1 MQTFFCCLLLASS
14 VFVAANSL
22 QESPQESLNQYVA
35 FMNQSVDE
43 LLSRFHML
51 QTYQNEV
58 KQYKKRSD
66 YLLRLPSSGPLEEYY
81 YQKALAI
88 GGLTPAEKQRLT
100 GSVQSLWQLL
110 NKIDQTGKALETY
123 VRLKDYQWDNLKQ
136 SDVLMREMQVLFM
149 QFRNEKE
156 TFYKQVQRVYR
167 RYQPYLP
174 TNGYLYS
181 EKEMEQVLTSQKQLL
196 DTLTFYLD
204 EDSKTEWPVELVQQS
219 MLADEKALGEL
230 GKAKSS
236 VEYPASDMIGSFKS
250 ALQSLQDVKR
260 RAVDDHNFAAQQSSR
275 HGNEVYLSLINHY
288 NGDLLATYQS
298 FVGYS
303 ATAKRLLTYPKF
315 SPVFA
320 LEPPTA
326 TTQKSA
332 ETEPFKDVR
341 PATFTIK
348 AADAPAPIVTFQA
361 LNDYVEFINESLRQM
376 HHLQLILRNYQWS
389 AEHYRDPASSQRRAN
404 LTYSHEEFKVPQ
416 SEYQLLLSASQHI
429 PQPYRASINSQ
440 AGVLLAMLKE
450 MDGLSIE
457 LIRYATEKQYLND
470 HLKRSDAILDRYLY
484 LFDTFDQKK
493 ERLYVDVRR
502 IYESYPAANPTSSWY
517 IAGKALLKT
526 LDEDKEILFSVKA
539 YLKNEAAQL
548 PATDKVQANAR
559 TLIKDEYQNLKG
571 LQRYGRNNGLCPY
584 TPYEDLA
591 ENSLRFTEMA
601 QKVKPTSLLAA
612 QQRHPYE
619 EFYYFYNNQLVYQYN
634 NFSELAKV
642 GLLKAITQPDLFV
655 FRSLTTSKTDKAEQ
669 PERPLVADKR
679 PVVARVTPD
688 APKTQLDTKSTVQPT
703 NGKTVQHDTVYVER
717 TRTDTVYVDRSN
729 LRDVSPTLNGFATN
743 NMVLLLD
750 VSASMDSP
758 FKLPLLKRSIKSLLK
773 LIRPEDQISVVVYSG
788 KAKVVLKPTSGAN
801 ADEITR
807 VIDQLQSTGDTDGN
821 EGIRL
826 AYKVANKNYIRA
838 GNNRI
843 VLATDGEF
851 PVSDEVLE
859 LISESARQDV
869 YLTVFTF
876 GRNAQTAQ
884 SLKKLTQLGKGTFA
898 HITQETADLRLI
910 LEAQAKKLP

>member
-1 MQTFFCCLLLASS
+1 MASS
-14 VFVAANSL
+14 VFVATNSL
-22 QESPQESLNQYVA
+22 QESPQESLNHYVA

-43 LLSRFHML
+43 LLSRFRML

-66 YLLRLPSSGPLEEYY
+66 YRLRLPSSGPLEEYY
-81 YQKALAI
+81 YQKALTVS
-88 GGLTPAEKQRLT
+88 GLTPTEKQRLT
-100 GSVQSLWQLL
+100 ASTQSLWQLL
-110 NKIDQTGKALETY
+110 HKIDQTGKALETY
-123 VRLKDYQWDNLKQ
+123 VRLNDYQRDNLKQ
-136 SDVLMREMQVLFM
+136 SDALMREMQALFG

-156 TFYKQVQRVYR
+156 GFYKQVQRVYR

-181 EKEMEQVLTSQKQLL
+181 EKEMEQVLTGQKQLL

-204 EDSKTEWPVELVQQS
+204 EDVKTQWPVELVQQS
-219 MLADEKALGEL
+219 MLADEKVLAGL
-230 GKAKSS
+230 GKARTA

-260 RAVDDHNFAAQQSSR
+260 RAVDDHTFAAQQSSR
-275 HGNEVYLSLINHY
+275 HGNEVYLSLINYY

-303 ATAKRLLTYPKF
+303 VPAKRLLNYPRF
-315 SPVFA
+315 CPVFT
-320 LEPPTA
+320 LEPPVPA
-326 TTQKSA
+326 AQKSTQ
-332 ETEPFKDVR
+332 TEPFKDVR
-341 PATFTIK
+341 PAAFTIK
-348 AADAPAPIVTFQA
+348 PADAPAPVATFQA

-376 HHLQLILRNYQWS
+376 HLVQLTLRNYQWS
-389 AEHYRDPASSQRRAN
+389 AEHYRDPASGRRRAN
-404 LTYSHEEFKVPQ
+404 LTYSHEDFKVPK

-429 PQPYRASINSQ
+429 PQPYRASINGQ
-440 AGVLLAMLKE
+440 AGVLIAMLNE

-457 LIRYATEKQYLND
+457 LIRYTSEKQYLDD

-493 ERLYVDVRR
+493 ERLYTDVRR
-502 IYESYPAANPTSSWY
+502 IYESYPGADPGSSWSV
-517 IAGKALLKT
+517 AGKALLKT
-526 LDEDKEILFSVKA
+526 LDENKEILFGIKA
-539 YLKNEAAQL
+539 YLKNEATQL
-548 PATDKVQANAR
+548 PAVDKVQVDARALIAN
-559 TLIKDEYQNLKG
+559 EYQNLKG

-591 ENSLRFTEMA
+591 ENSLRFADMA
-601 QKVKPTSLLAA
+601 QKVKPAFVGAT

-642 GLLKAITQPDLFV
+642 GLLKAITQPDLFI
-655 FRSLTTSKTDKAEQ
+655 FRQSTPSTAIKAERPEQ
-669 PERPLVADKR
+669 PLTETTTPAVVNGTSETPTPL
-679 PVVARVTPD
+679 PD
-688 APKTQLDTKSTVQPT
+688 RKPAIPPT
-703 NGKTVQHDTVYVER
+703 NGKSVQHDTVYVER
-717 TRTDTVYVDRSN
+717 TRTDTVYVDRAN

-773 LIRPEDQISVVVYSG
+773 LLRPEDQISVVVYSG
-788 KAKVVLKPTSGAN
+788 KAKVALRPTSGSN
-801 ADEITR
+801 ADEIAQ

-851 PVSDEVLE
+851 PVSNEVLE
-859 LISESARQDV
+859 LIGENAQQDIS
-869 YLTVFTF
+869 LTVFTF

-898 HITQETADLRLI
+898 HVTQETADLRLV
-910 LEAQAKKLP
+910 LEAQARKLP